1 MATPNE
7 APAISATSYEYTI
20 DSMQYYISGVINK
33 TGGGMLNT
41 TQDPFYWDIGYG
53 CWVEF
58 NSNPFLGPSGQQ
70 LLTYSVIYNALQGM
84 KDALLTSGWWYLA
97 FIEIRVGPQG
107 QVVGYATI
115 SPNLAAKGSRPIT
128 NIEDALQALEQPVG
142 GSLGTAQAA
151 AASSQGASLVLPGAP
166 SASLADG
173 GTAHKRR

>member
-1 MATPNE
+1 
-7 APAISATSYEYTI
+7 
-20 DSMQYYISGVINK
+20 
-33 TGGGMLNT
+33 MLNV

-58 NSNPFLGPSGQQ
+58 NSNPVLGASGQQ

-84 KDALLTSGWWYLA
+84 KDALLTNGWWYLA

-115 SPNLAAKGSRPIT
+115 SPNLAPMGSMPIT

-142 GSLGTAQAA
+142 GSSGAAQAA
-151 AASSQGASLVLPGAP
+151 PASSQGASLVLPGATGAAP
-166 SASLADG
+166 ADG
-173 GTAHKRR
+173 GAAHKRR

>member
-20 DSMQYYISGVINK
+20 DSMQYYISGVINT
-33 TGGGMLNT
+33 TGGGPINA

-58 NSNPFLGPSGQQ
+58 NSNPSLGASGQQ

-84 KDALLTSGWWYLA
+84 KESLLINGWWYLA

-115 SPNLAAKGSRPIT
+115 SPSLAPKGSVPIT
-128 NIEDALQALEQPVG
+128 NIDDALQALEQPVG
-142 GSLGTAQAA
+142 ASASAAPAGSQSAT
-151 AASSQGASLVLPGAP
+151 LVLPGATP
-166 SASLADG
+166 VGVGA
-173 GTAHKRR
+173 AHKRR

>member
-1 MATPNE
+1 MATPAE

-20 DSMQYYISGVINK
+20 DSMQYYISGVINT
-33 TGGGMLNT
+33 TGGGPLNT

-58 NSNPFLGPSGQQ
+58 NSNPFLGASGQS

-84 KDALLTSGWWYLA
+84 RDALLKNGWWYLA

-115 SPNLAAKGSRPIT
+115 SPSLAAKGSMPIT
-128 NIEDALQALEQPVG
+128 NIDDALQALEQPVG
-142 GSLGTAQAA
+142 
-151 AASSQGASLVLPGAP
+151 SQSATLVLPGAAGATP
-166 SASLADG
+166 VAG
-173 GTAHKRR
+173 NEAHKHR